1 MIEDII
7 SLSNKIESLDKL
19 LNDLNSSINSLQG
32 SISNLEGQISN
43 LNGQVTNLQNN
54 KLDSSTY
61 TANDILEKVKTVDG
75 SGSGLDADMVDGI
88 NGNILLKLISCSTS
102 DETGTLKFEDS
113 NGNKILVQY
122 GIDNITHK
130 ANAVTGK
137 TLTFPIPFA
146 TKPAFFAIPNTSV
159 PYTTLK
165 GFAGY
170 RTSTTSVT
178 VYSYRTDSVTMSY
191 YWLAIGPY

>member
-32 SISNLEGQISN
+32 SISNLEE
-43 LNGQVTNLQNN
+43 QVTNLQNN

-61 TANDILEKVKTVDG
+61 TANDILKKVKTVDG

-102 DETGTLKFEDS
+102 DEAGALKFEDS

-122 GIDNITHK
+122 GIDDITHK
-130 ANAVTGK
+130 ANAVTSK

-159 PYTTLK
+159 PYTILK

-178 VYSYRTDSVTMSY
+178 VYSYRTDTTTMTY
-191 YWLAIGPY
+191 YWLAIGTY

>member
-32 SISNLEGQISN
+32 SISNLEE
-43 LNGQVTNLQNN
+43 QVTNLQNN

-88 NGNILLKLISCSTS
+88 NGDILLKLISCSTS
-102 DETGTLKFEDS
+102 DEAGALKFEDS

-122 GIDNITHK
+122 GIDDITHK
-130 ANAVTGK
+130 ANAVTSK

-146 TKPAFFAIPNTSV
+146 TKPVFFAVPNTSV
-159 PYTTLK
+159 PYTILK

-178 VYSYRTDSVTMSY
+178 VYSYRTDTTTMTY
-191 YWLAIGPY
+191 YWLAIGTY

>member
-32 SISNLEGQISN
+32 SISNLEE
-43 LNGQVTNLQNN
+43 QVTNLQNN

-61 TANDILEKVKTVDG
+61 TANDILKKVKTVDG

-122 GIDNITHK
+122 GIDDITHK
-130 ANAVTGK
+130 ANAVTSK

-146 TKPAFFAIPNTSV
+146 TKPVFFAVPNTSV
-159 PYTTLK
+159 PYTILK

-178 VYSYRTDSVTMSY
+178 VYSYRTDTTTMTY
-191 YWLAIGPY
+191 YWLAIGTY